1 MIRIIIRLHCDS
13 ETCSVS
19 ATCSSLNLRKD
30 CDVLQRSTLA
40 APDASLR
47 WAYRCHMDFSLLTF
61 SGVLEGLSVESV
73 PSPMRRLMSLSHV
86 LGYFAN

>member
-1 MIRIIIRLHCDS
+1 M
-13 ETCSVS
+13 S

-40 APDASLR
+40 APDAPIR

-61 SGVLEGLSVESV
+61 SGVLEGVRANRVS
-73 PSPMRRLMSLSHV
+73 SLPYALPDV
-86 LGYFAN
+86 LEPRSWLQR